1 MLGKGRQVM
10 FLMIT
15 VAAGALLL
23 AAGVMD
29 LKSRTISRGMIF
41 ALFAVCMAGV
51 FVKVFIDREAG
62 LWEMVGGV
70 LIGLCAV
77 GLSMMSREQIG
88 RGDGLVIAAIGLIL
102 GFRKCLFAVC
112 MASLIMTLVSVF
124 VLALRIGNRTTR
136 LPFIPALFAG
146 YVMCMTAAG

>member
-1 MLGKGRQVM
+1 M

-51 FVKVFIDREAG
+51 FVKVFIYKEAG

-77 GLSMMSREQIG
+77 GLSMMSGEQIG

-124 VLALRIGNRTTR
+124 VLALRIGNRATR

-146 YVMCMTAAG
+146 YVMCMTAVG

>member
-62 LWEMVGGV
+62 LWETVGGV